1 MMKKSE
7 RVFNYFDKNK
17 DGKLTPLEL
26 HRCIGSICGDL
37 SLEAVQLVV
46 APLISSENGVLGM
59 DELECLVE
67 SDNEEE
73 RMEDLKKTFRMYE
86 MEGNECITPRSLK
99 RMLSI
104 MGESRSVD
112 ECVGMIDRFDLN
124 GDGVLSF
131 DEFKIM
137 MLS

>member
-1 MMKKSE
+1 MMNKCE
-7 RVFNYFDKNK
+7 NVFNYFDKNR

-26 HRCIGSICGDL
+26 HSYIGSISGDL
-37 SLEAVQLVV
+37 SLEEVQLVV
-46 APLISSENGVLGM
+46 APLLSGENGVLGK

-67 SDNEEE
+67 SENEEE
-73 RMEDLKKTFRMYE
+73 KMEDLKKTFRMYE
-86 MEGNECITPRSLK
+86 MEGIECITPRSLK
-99 RMLSI
+99 RMLSK